1 MTMVG
6 PDDLKIVKGKDLLQ
20 LYQFHTKAAKH
31 YFCSNCGIYTHHN
44 PRSNPAMY
52 GINVAC
58 LEGVKPFELKDVGVN
73 DGENH
78 PLDKK

>member
-20 LYQFHTKAAKH
+20 LYQYHTKTAKH
-31 YFCSNCGIYTHHN
+31 NFCSICGIYTHHN